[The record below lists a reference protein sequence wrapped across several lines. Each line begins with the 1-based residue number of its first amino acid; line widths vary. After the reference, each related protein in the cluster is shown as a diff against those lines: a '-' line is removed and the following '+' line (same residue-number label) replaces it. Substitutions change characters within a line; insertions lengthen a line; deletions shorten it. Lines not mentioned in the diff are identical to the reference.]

1 MSNYHFNYYF
11 KNFKIFKKCLFQNK
25 KETTIQFS
33 ENAKLLKESI

>member
-11 KNFKIFKKCLFQNK
+11 KILMIFKKSLFQNK

-33 ENAKLLKESI
+33 EKTKLLKESI